1 MALRAGRVGVSPEIV
16 DNNGFIKNM
25 GGGGE
30 PVDAYTKAET
40 NALLAE
46 KADTSSVT
54 AALALK
60 ADQSNL
66 TANSKDFIF
75 AYSEGQYGYKAGA
88 TGAFTPFSRPGWN
101 KPGELSGVYAFS
113 NENLSRVS
121 GGWYVADGMVYI
133 DIIYQRTITGSSQ
146 IMGLPRAAHN
156 HSAIAFRLDTLPEN
170 IDDFFTE
177 STADF
182 VMSAVNDGNNYTKF
196 TDNNGNLGYRRMIA
210 WYPYQSVDIN
220 TKGGSGEE
228 EEPIKDPAEEEP
240 SEEIKATTKKSTTR
254 RKS

>member
-40 NALLAE
+40 NALLA
-46 KADTSSVT
+46 T
-54 AALALK
+54 K

-66 TANSKDFIF
+66 TANSKDFVF
-75 AYSEGQYGYKAGA
+75 AYSNGQYGYKAGA
-88 TGAFTPFSRPGWN
+88 SGDFTPFNRPGWN
-101 KPGELSGVYAFS
+101 KPGQLANVFGFS
-113 NENLSRVS
+113 NEYLVAVS
-121 GGWYVADGMVYI
+121 GGWYVENGMVYI
-133 DIIYQRTITGSSQ
+133 DIIYQRVETGSSQ
-146 IMGLPRAAHN
+146 ITGLPRAAHN
-156 HSAIAFRLDTLPEN
+156 HSAIVFRLDTLPEN

-182 VMSAVNDGNNYTKF
+182 TMSAVNDGTKYTKY
-196 TDNNGNLGYRRMIA
+196 TDNNSNLGYRRMIA

-220 TKGGSGEE
+220 TKSGDGE
-228 EEPIKDPAEEEP
+228 EEPIKEPPEEEP
-240 SEEIKATTKKSTTR
+240 SEEIKSTTKKSTR
-254 RKS
+254 RN

>member
-1 MALRAGRVGVSPEIV
+1 MALRAGRVGVSPDIV

-25 GGGGE
+25 GGSGE
-30 PVDAYTKAET
+30 PIDAYTKAET

-46 KADTSSVT
+46 
-54 AALALK
+54 K

-75 AYSEGQYGYKAGA
+75 AYSNGQYGYKAGA

-101 KPGELSGVYAFS
+101 KPGLLSELFNFS
-113 NENLSRVS
+113 NENLVRVS
-121 GGWYVADGMVYI
+121 GGWYVDKAGMVYI
-133 DIIYQRTITGSSQ
+133 DIIYQRVATGSSQ
-146 IMGLPRAAHN
+146 ITSLPRAAHN
-156 HSAIAFRLDTLPEN
+156 HSALVFRLDTLPEN

-182 VMSAVNDGNNYTKF
+182 TMSAVNDGTKYTKY

-210 WYPYQSVDIN
+210 WYPYESVDIN
-220 TKGGSGEE
+220 TKGGNDE
-228 EEPIKDPAEEEP
+228 EEPIKEPPEEEP
-240 SEEIKATTKKSTTR
+240 SEEIKSTTTKSTR
-254 RKS
+254 RK

>member
-1 MALRAGRVGVSPEIV
+1 MALRAGRVGVSPDIV

-46 KADTSSVT
+46 KADTSTVT

-75 AYSEGQYGYKAGA
+75 AYSNGQYGYKAGA

-101 KPGELSGVYAFS
+101 KPGLLSELFNFS
-113 NENLSRVS
+113 NENLVRVS
-121 GGWYVADGMVYI
+121 GGWYVENEMIYI
-133 DIIYQRTITGSSQ
+133 DIIYQRVATGSSQ
-146 IMGLPRAAHN
+146 ITSLPRAAHN
-156 HSAIAFRLDTLPEN
+156 HSAIVFRLDTLPEN

-182 VMSAVNDGNNYTKF
+182 TMSAVNDGTKYTKY

-210 WYPYQSVDIN
+210 WYPYESVDIN
-220 TKGGSGEE
+220 TKCGSDE
-228 EEPIKDPAEEEP
+228 EEPIKEPPEEEP
-240 SEEIKATTKKSTTR
+240 SEEIKSTTKKSTR
-254 RKS
+254 RK

>member
-1 MALRAGRVGVSPEIV
+1 MALRAGRVGVSPDIV

-30 PVDAYTKAET
+30 HVDAYTKAQT
-40 NALLAE
+40 DALLA
-46 KADTSSVT
+46 A
-54 AALALK
+54 K

-66 TANSKDFIF
+66 TANSKDFVF
-75 AYSEGQYGYKAGA
+75 AYSNGQYGYKAGA

-101 KPGELSGVYAFS
+101 KPGLLSELFSFS
-113 NENLSRVS
+113 NENLERVS
-121 GGWYVADGMVYI
+121 GGWYVENEMVYI
-133 DIIYQRTITGSSQ
+133 DIIYQRVNTGSSQ
-146 IMGLPRAAHN
+146 ITGLPRAAHN
-156 HSAIAFRLDTLPEN
+156 HSAIVFRLDTLPEN

-182 VMSAVNDGNNYTKF
+182 TMSAVNDGTKYTKY

-220 TKGGSGEE
+220 TKGGNDEE
-228 EEPIKDPAEEEP
+228 EEPIKEPPEEEP
-240 SEEIKATTKKSTTR
+240 SEEIKTTTKKSTR
-254 RKS
+254 RK